1 MELSVEI
8 TAEIEKL
15 KKGLKESEKV
25 SKDFEKRI
33 NNSHKGISKGSEKA
47 TNSIKGF
54 NTSVGNGSSALTS
67 FSRIVQDAPFGF
79 TAIANNITNTAEQFG
94 HLTRKTGSAGGA
106 IRSMLSSLKGIG
118 GVTFGISVATSL
130 IVAFGDKL
138 FTATKRTKEFTEA
151 IGKSSTDSIVKFKL
165 LTDTILD
172 VNASQKDQAQAVR
185 VLKKE
190 FSDFDTSLLTNRTNY
205 QSAKL
210 AVEQYTNSLVQQA
223 RSQAA
228 LGLIQEKQAKIL
240 ELEEKKLLRIRN
252 EYGSIT
258 IEQFENRRQKLIE
271 VAQKQAGDLSLLGEK
286 ERSIREKQLSRMID
300 NINSRF
306 DAIKDMGA
314 KEISELESQIQR
326 LSVLGNVRNKV
337 LFGNNTNSENQRPV
351 VEGIKTQMKGIS
363 DAWIAEAA
371 ATSQNL
377 EKYNPFP
384 EVDLQPI
391 QNSLSNYELLMLEFN
406 ERIKEGVGQSIVNT
420 FQLLGNNI
428 GQALS
433 NGGNIFKA
441 VGNTILQGMGQ
452 FLSRMGD
459 LLIKYGLLAK
469 MKGKLDLAIAKGGP
483 FAIGAGVAAVALGV
497 ALKAI
502 GSAFSN
508 ASQGGFSG
516 GNVGSGTGNFNSG
529 SSIGSSIFS
538 SNNLANQNLTFTI
551 QGTDLVAVLNNT
563 TNQNGIFGGN
573 VFVSN

>member
-1 MELSVEI
+1 
-8 TAEIEKL
+8 
-15 KKGLKESEKV
+15 
-25 SKDFEKRI
+25 
-33 NNSHKGISKGSEKA
+33 
-47 TNSIKGF
+47 
-54 NTSVGNGSSALTS
+54 
-67 FSRIVQDAPFGF
+67 
-79 TAIANNITNTAEQFG
+79 
-94 HLTRKTGSAGGA
+94 
-106 IRSMLSSLKGIG
+106 
-118 GVTFGISVATSL
+118 
-130 IVAFGDKL
+130 
-138 FTATKRTKEFTEA
+138 
-151 IGKSSTDSIVKFKL
+151 
-165 LTDTILD
+165 
-172 VNASQKDQAQAVR
+172 
-185 VLKKE
+185 
-190 FSDFDTSLLTNRTNY
+190 
-205 QSAKL
+205 
-210 AVEQYTNSLVQQA
+210 
-223 RSQAA
+223 
-228 LGLIQEKQAKIL
+228 
-240 ELEEKKLLRIRN
+240 
-252 EYGSIT
+252 
-258 IEQFENRRQKLIE
+258 
-271 VAQKQAGDLSLLGEK
+271 
-286 ERSIREKQLSRMID
+286 
-300 NINSRF
+300 
-306 DAIKDMGA
+306 
-314 KEISELESQIQR
+314 
-326 LSVLGNVRNKV
+326 
-337 LFGNNTNSENQRPV
+337 
-351 VEGIKTQMKGIS
+351 MKGIS

-377 EKYNPFP
+377 SQYNPFP

-441 VGNTILQGMGQ
+441 VGSTILQGMGQ

-551 QGTDLVAVLNNT
+551 QGTDLVAVLNST